1 MLVLFILELIVVVII
16 SGAFAKLC
24 GIFVSEGSQTTDRK
38 TLHVYKTLKHIRY
51 SKMPYKRDVYK
62 D

>member
-1 MLVLFILELIVVVII
+1 MVVII